1 MRGKKTHM
9 NNADRR
15 TFFKIAGTG
24 VVAAGGVAFI
34 PSVAAPVA
42 GTAVAA
48 QNVGAAGTVGA
59 AEPGSN
65 AEGALVA
72 FVSDVKGGEIVV
84 MVEGREVVITDH
96 AVVAALSR
104 AVHATAAV

>member
-1 MRGKKTHM
+1 M
-9 NNADRR
+9 
-15 TFFKIAGTG
+15 TG
-24 VVAAGGVAFI
+24 
-34 PSVAAPVA
+34 S
-42 GTAVAA
+42 
-48 QNVGAAGTVGA
+48 
-59 AEPGSN
+59 

-72 FVSDVKGGEIVV
+72 FVGDVTRGEIVV

>member
-1 MRGKKTHM
+1 M
-9 NNADRR
+9 NNSDRR

-24 VVAAGGVAFI
+24 MVAAGGVALI
-34 PSVAAPVA
+34 PGAVAPVA
-42 GTAVAA
+42 GVAVAA
-48 QNVGAAGTVGA
+48 TSAGSGGAVAA
-59 AEPGSN
+59 AESDHVH
-65 AEGALVA
+65 ADGALVA
-72 FVSDVKGGEIVV
+72 FVGDVTRGEIVV

>member
-1 MRGKKTHM
+1 M

-24 VVAAGGVAFI
+24 MVAAGGVALI
-34 PSVAAPVA
+34 PSAVAPVA
-42 GTAVAA
+42 GLAVAA
-48 QNVGAAGTVGA
+48 PAAASGGVAPAAGSDHVHA
-59 AEPGSN
+59 D
-65 AEGALVA
+65 GALVA
-72 FVSDVKGGEIVV
+72 FVGDVTRGEVVV